1 MRILTGI
8 VVLVMCFSAQARP
21 VMTVTCNEPNGQRV
35 DFYDRKFE
43 EKQDGF
49 AGVKPMF
56 IFNDDKPSSAVVIF
70 GPAAGVKELGLKDT
84 GAFEAVVV
92 VRNSE
97 QITLVASTGTHI
109 AQMYSLFPKKGI
121 GYFTLHKYLPFQDGI
136 ASTATL
142 ISKCE
147 FATR

>member
-8 VVLVMCFSAQARP
+8 VVSAMCLSAQARP

-35 DFYDRKFE
+35 DFYSGKFE

-49 AGVKPMF
+49 AGVKPTF
-56 IFNDDKPSSAVVIF
+56 IFNADNPRSATVIF
-70 GPAAGVKELGLKDT
+70 SPASGAKEMGIKDS

-97 QITLVASTGTHI
+97 QITLIASTGTHI
-109 AQMYSLFPKKGI
+109 AQMYSLFPKKRI
-121 GYFTLHKYLPFQDGI
+121 GYFTLHKHLPFHDGI

-147 FATR
+147 FATP